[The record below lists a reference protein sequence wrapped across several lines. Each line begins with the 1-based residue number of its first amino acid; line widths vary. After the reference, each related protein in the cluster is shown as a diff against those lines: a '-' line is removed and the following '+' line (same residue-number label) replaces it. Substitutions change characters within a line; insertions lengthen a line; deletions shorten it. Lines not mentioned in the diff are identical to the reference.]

1 MPLPKGQQL
10 KAIQHLGDFFV
21 RCIRGGYSTLT
32 PHAVRKEL
40 VVYILH
46 HAEGCPL
53 PLLASQGAAVK
64 PDSPCLLPQQ
74 PAQTAGERGLTHAVG
89 PSDSHYL
96 ARPDGKGQLTEH
108 RLSFLKGAGQPLHRE
123 AFPGPGR
130 LRRWQ
135 GTGGR

>member
-1 MPLPKGQQL
+1 M

-74 PAQTAGERGLTHAVG
+74 PHRQRESVVLPTPFG
-89 PSDSHYL
+89 PGDSHYL
-96 ARPDGKGQLTEH
+96 TGRTEKDSS
-108 RLSFLKGAGQPLHRE
+108 RNTASLF
-123 AFPGPGR
+123 
-130 LRRWQ
+130 
-135 GTGGR
+135 